1 MKPYCSKDAIRG
13 YDSASSFSPKE
24 SRLAG
29 DPTMTDSNHDGE
41 SERRPTNLGID
52 STEDARRFRGSHKID
67 TDEADQVAETK
78 EKVPIELPTAF
89 TLWDV

>member
-1 MKPYCSKDAIRG
+1 
-13 YDSASSFSPKE
+13 
-24 SRLAG
+24 
-29 DPTMTDSNHDGE
+29 MTDSNHDGE
-41 SERRPTNLGID
+41 SERRPTNLGIN

-78 EKVPIELPTAF
+78 ETVPIKLPTAF